1 MQNWN
6 APEDPPVFSFGY
18 NFNTRTSLSLPSDF
32 PIIPADTTN
41 DTTIASTMWRWE
53 TGIFQTVGGYRTR
66 IGTRVR
72 LLRENL
78 SVYTRS
84 VNYYWGNN
92 TECAAY
98 LVDNNQLGGNSE
110 LLAVPDF
117 PDQARVTS
125 PPVFTQPAFAVR
137 YKNHYFLPHL
147 HNFSIIIYRTVSHL
161 ALTSAPV
168 VPHLL
173 GALRAQVGRDCARPQ
188 NPAGDGVR
196 PSCGRVCLPARLCD
210 GGSIGHDSL
219 L

>member
-32 PIIPADTTN
+32 PIIRADTTN

-53 TGIFQTVGGYRTR
+53 TGIFQAVSGYRTR

-84 VNYYWGNN
+84 VNYYWGN
-92 TECAAY
+92 ECAAY
-98 LVDNNQLGGNSE
+98 LVNINQLGGNSE

-117 PDQARVTS
+117 PDQAR
-125 PPVFTQPAFAVR
+125 
-137 YKNHYFLPHL
+137 
-147 HNFSIIIYRTVSHL
+147 
-161 ALTSAPV
+161 
-168 VPHLL
+168 
-173 GALRAQVGRDCARPQ
+173 
-188 NPAGDGVR
+188 
-196 PSCGRVCLPARLCD
+196 
-210 GGSIGHDSL
+210 
-219 L
+219 